1 VPLIEPGKVNAEGR
15 MTGKVMVVEFVLPT
29 AFAVA
34 LGLVLSIA
42 ATYLTECRLGAVLDL
57 VSL

>member
-1 VPLIEPGKVNAEGR
+1 MPHIEPGKVNAEGR

-42 ATYLTECRLGAVLDL
+42 ATYLTECCLGAVLDF